1 MRDRHLVSLLCRRLS
16 PPYPHTHHLHIPT
29 ASKLGRIEPFAV
41 AHLKLMK
48 EDDTTIQDGE
58 LQVVVPAVDTTDG
71 NTLSHK
77 SSPLHSGTKTRR
89 HHPSSSSSSSS
100 SSSPKKHP
108 PTLKQHKSPK
118 SAGKSDKG
126 TPFFTVVHTLAPT
139 WLALFLRCPPDT
151 RPDTRRQRATVQEPQ
166 GRGHSAC

>member
-58 LQVVVPAVDTTDG
+58 HELFVYKVGDEG
-71 NTLSHK
+71 
-77 SSPLHSGTKTRR
+77 GRR
-89 HHPSSSSSSSS
+89 
-100 SSSPKKHP
+100 
-108 PTLKQHKSPK
+108 
-118 SAGKSDKG
+118 G
-126 TPFFTVVHTLAPT
+126 
-139 WLALFLRCPPDT
+139 
-151 RPDTRRQRATVQEPQ
+151 
-166 GRGHSAC
+166 GRGGRREGRKEGGRE